1 MHRLKNIFVTILMVV
16 SMACA
21 HDALA
26 QEIDVPEISA
36 MDADV
41 LATETPD
48 AYGFWAGAMFTKSF
62 GAGKKWTTGLLA
74 QYHHI
79 SHEGVSR
86 YDQIFARPSV
96 SYKILPWLTAQ
107 YDMDLAQ
114 TKNGFQMRFMPSM
127 SVSKR
132 ISNFSLSLRQQFY
145 YIWYPGSGATTHL
158 FTTKG
163 SVTYSIPD
171 TRLALSFA
179 MEPLYRESLIRN
191 RIFAGVN
198 IRLNDHLTL
207 CPQYLR
213 KAYHNRSGKHDRRT
227 YDDHLLYLL
236 LLVRL

>member
-1 MHRLKNIFVTILMVV
+1 MIV

-21 HDALA
+21 HDALS

-145 YIWYPGSGATTHL
+145 YIWYPGSGVTTHL

>member
-1 MHRLKNIFVTILMVV
+1 MLMIV

-21 HDALA
+21 HDVLA
-26 QEIDVPEISA
+26 QEVDVPEIA
-36 MDADV
+36 TMDADV
-41 LATETPD
+41 LAAETPD

-62 GAGKKWTTGLLA
+62 GADRKWTAGLLA

-114 TKNGFQMRFMPSM
+114 TYNGFQMRFMPSM

-132 ISNFSLSLRQQFY
+132 ISDFSLSLRQQFY
-145 YIWYPGSGATTHL
+145 YIWYPGSGITTHL

-179 MEPLYRESLIRN
+179 MEPLYREKLIRN

-213 KAYHNRSGKHDRRT
+213 KAYHNRSGKHERRT

>member
-1 MHRLKNIFVTILMVV
+1 MYGNIHKLTTVLITALCLFLAYGAEAQDT
-16 SMACA
+16 
-21 HDALA
+21 DALDIAATADEMA
-26 QEIDVPEISA
+26 QVK
-36 MDADV
+36 
-41 LATETPD
+41 D
-48 AYGFWAGAMFTKSF
+48 AYGFWAGAMLTKSF
-62 GAGKKWTTGLLA
+62 GTENRWTTGILA
-74 QYHHI
+74 QYHYI
-79 SHEGVSR
+79 SHEGMSR

-96 SYKILPWLTAQ
+96 SYKVLPWLSAQ
-107 YDMDLAQ
+107 FDMDLVQ
-114 TKNGFQMRFMPSM
+114 KHDGFQMRFMPSM

-132 ISNFSLSLRQQFY
+132 VSDFSLSLRQQFY
-145 YIWYPGSGATTHL
+145 YIWYPGSGVTTHL

-163 SVTYSIPD
+163 SLTYSIQD
-171 TRLALSFA
+171 TPLALSFA
-179 MEPLYRESLIRN
+179 MEPLYRKTLIRN